1 MRETQ
6 VVDGSRLSHEALFLP
21 KRARSRQRWGNMHR
35 YVGKLPKGTRPSQF

>member
-1 MRETQ
+1 VRETH

-21 KRARSRQRWGNMHR
+21 KRAHSRQRWAMQR